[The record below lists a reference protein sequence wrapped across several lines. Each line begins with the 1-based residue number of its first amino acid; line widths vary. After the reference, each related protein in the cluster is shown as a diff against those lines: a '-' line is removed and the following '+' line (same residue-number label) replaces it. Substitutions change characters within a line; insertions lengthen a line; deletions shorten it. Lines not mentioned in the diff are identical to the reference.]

1 MSKHITIPSI
11 ARLHLRMLSPA
22 LAIGGIK
29 MTVLVKDN
37 PQVRAFSAELSSQG
51 LCAPAAVFGAQLAD
65 ALSRG
70 AISPNTEFFLPAIHP
85 SCNMA
90 QSAMQLQQ
98 FLRDK
103 NLPVVPLLSAPKGVP
118 DLNQNELI
126 AAAPKAIGGLCGGDL
141 LTQLSLQA
149 RAYAISA
156 EEVDALTDAW
166 SRKFSSMASG
176 NLLRLRPSLRS
187 AAKDMIKEFQSL
199 PTKRIRLRQV
209 GILGAPFLKYSDVA
223 NHGLYDLLAEAHC
236 VPVFCGV
243 TDLIVSKL
251 ETAIQD
257 NPALNKPMQLAA
269 QQMFG
274 TILDIRKDMSALM
287 NKTGLYC
294 APVPVKKKSD
304 ETELRALSACGVS
317 DYLVLSAEGCS
328 CTETEQLSQLR
339 ASRPDLHFAQLS
351 IPVGGTKEQ
360 LFARIEQ
367 ALQDLNGKD
376 A

>member
-1 MSKHITIPSI
+1 
-11 ARLHLRMLSPA
+11 MLSPA

-37 PQVRAFSAELSSQG
+37 PQVRAFSAELSARS

-90 QSAMQLQQ
+90 QSAAQLQQ
-98 FLRDK
+98 FLREK
-103 NLPVVPLLSAPKGVP
+103 NLPCVPMLSAPKGMP

-141 LTQLSLQA
+141 LTQLSIQA
-149 RAYAISA
+149 RAYAVSA
-156 EEVDALTDAW
+156 EEVDALTDEW

-176 NLLRLRPSLRS
+176 NLLRLRPTLRS
-187 AAKDMIKEFQSL
+187 AAKDMIKDFTTL

-209 GILGAPFLKYSDVA
+209 GILGAPFLKDSDVA
-223 NHGLYDLLAEAHC
+223 NHGLYARLGEAHC

-243 TDLIVSKL
+243 TDLIISKI
-251 ETAIQD
+251 ESAVRE

-294 APVPVKKKSD
+294 APVPVKKQSD
-304 ETELRALSACGVS
+304 ETELRALSACGIT
-317 DYLVLSAEGCS
+317 DYLVLSAAGCT
-328 CTETEQLSQLR
+328 CTETEQISHLR
-339 ASRPDLHFAQLS
+339 TAHPNLRFASLTISPDVTAEQLS
-351 IPVGGTKEQ
+351 
-360 LFARIEQ
+360 ARIEQ
-367 ALQDLNGKD
+367 AIGELNRKD
-376 A
+376 V